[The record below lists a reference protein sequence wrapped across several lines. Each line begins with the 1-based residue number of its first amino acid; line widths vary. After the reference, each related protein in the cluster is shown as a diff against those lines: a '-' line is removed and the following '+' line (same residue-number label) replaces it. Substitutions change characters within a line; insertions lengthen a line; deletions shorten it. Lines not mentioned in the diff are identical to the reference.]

1 MPSSGQQVLREDRR
15 TGRRLIE
22 SARSAM
28 AASFLGLRPRRRV
41 RSARRLLVPL
51 VAAGLAVLLAP
62 SCVITAGLHV
72 VASPNPVGPLM
83 ASSGYTDHLVAVTAT
98 SPTNVWAAGN
108 TPAWDCDGARCPF
121 GSLPL
126 MLHWNGV
133 RWGVVALPNLSTS
146 EFVTL
151 QDVAAVTANDVWAV
165 GSRSDLVL
173 SPAPAFHSWP
183 LLLHFNGARWVT
195 AAAPQLPNWAGLRGV
210 AAVSAHDI
218 WAVGWLQVGDPAV
231 STKTVPLTLHFDG
244 TVWRRVSFPT
254 VTGSAP
260 SLAKVAAAGPDRV
273 YAIGGDS
280 GGDSSRGEVMV
291 PASSKV
297 IGRWDGRVW
306 TVVPM
311 TGIQTDAELR
321 DVAVTSTDVWVVGDR
336 AKPDFGPLEGV
347 AWRRTATGWTSS
359 RPDPHPYGVLR
370 GVHATAANQVWAAG
384 EPNVTNVNDATDGTG
399 DAVLLTRWDG
409 QRWRPAFRI
418 PAVPELR
425 GLADV
430 TTAGGH
436 VFAVGGTDQT
446 LAVQN

>member
-1 MPSSGQQVLREDRR
+1 
-15 TGRRLIE
+15 
-22 SARSAM
+22 
-28 AASFLGLRPRRRV
+28 
-41 RSARRLLVPL
+41 
-51 VAAGLAVLLAP
+51 
-62 SCVITAGLHV
+62 
-72 VASPNPVGPLM
+72 
-83 ASSGYTDHLVAVTAT
+83 
-98 SPTNVWAAGN
+98 
-108 TPAWDCDGARCPF
+108 
-121 GSLPL
+121 

-173 SPAPAFHSWP
+173 SPAPAFHSRP

-218 WAVGWLQVGDPAV
+218 WAVGWLQVGDPAI

-244 TVWRRVSFPT
+244 TVWRRVRFPT

-260 SLAKVAAAGPDRV
+260 SLAKVAAAGPGRV

-297 IGRWDGRVW
+297 IGRWDGHVW

-336 AKPDFGPLEGV
+336 AK
-347 AWRRTATGWTSS
+347 RR
-359 RPDPHPYGVLR
+359 L
-370 GVHATAANQVWAAG
+370 
-384 EPNVTNVNDATDGTG
+384 
-399 DAVLLTRWDG
+399 
-409 QRWRPAFRI
+409 RPAGR
-418 PAVPELR
+418 R
-425 GLADV
+425 GLAARRDRLDV
-430 TTAGGH
+430 FSARPAPLRRSTRGARHRREPGLGDW
-436 VFAVGGTDQT
+436 GTERHQRQRCDRRDR
-446 LAVQN
+446 